1 MKLNG
6 SSGDFLSGRYERPFL
21 ALAFIIPL
29 LWLVTVRFFGMP
41 DGETANDAYYHVA
54 IAERGPSV
62 FCAKKFPAL
71 ELSVWR
77 DTFSDKEL
85 LYHFLLYGLINI
97 QKSLGF
103 PVHAPFHFP
112 AVFFLML
119 QLVSLL
125 FVMKK
130 TGVAP
135 PLYLPMTL
143 LALAI
148 SPNVVFRMLML
159 RPHIFSLILMMVLCG
174 ILSSGSYRLRLAAVC
189 IISLVYTWSYSNPQ
203 FIVIPVLCFAIAGIS
218 SDGWKKSLLLPVC
231 TLACVFLGLL
241 LHPQFPNSFIIW
253 KVQSFDALFGP
264 LLSPETAG
272 YRTMMPP
279 REMMSPGVIWNR
291 NNLPMYAFA
300 YLNLLIFARLVYH
313 LGWKKIPSYCYA
325 FGALS
330 LMFTVGTF
338 MVLRTI
344 EYAGP
349 FTGVFG
355 AIVWTMALREKIF
368 LPGTGNPERFGLVL
382 TLAAFLLAGIA
393 ASVNISYAPRITTP
407 ADKLGK
413 WMERNLPEKELVV
426 NLSWGDFPA
435 LFCANSKQVFLW
447 GMDPEFSV
455 AADPKRTRK
464 IEQFLLNQQ
473 ELTPRRFARI
483 TGARYAVVLARRE
496 EFADFLKDLGWR
508 AVYEGEDGVV
518 LKVD

>member
-1 MKLNG
+1 MKLNA
-6 SSGDFLSGRYERPFL
+6 SSGDFLSGRYERLFL

-29 LWLVTVRFFGMP
+29 LWLGAVRFFGMP

-77 DTFSDKEL
+77 DTFADKEL
-85 LYHFLLYGLINI
+85 LYHFALCGLVNV
-97 QKSLGF
+97 QKFLGI

-112 AVFFLML
+112 AVFFLIL
-119 QLVSLL
+119 LIASLL

-135 PLYLPMTL
+135 PLYLPMTM
-143 LALAI
+143 LALAV
-148 SPNVVFRMLML
+148 SPNVMFRMLML
-159 RPHIFSLILMMVLCG
+159 RPHILSIILMLVLCG
-174 ILSSGSYRLRLAAVC
+174 FLCSGSYRLRLTSVC
-189 IISLVYTWSYSNPQ
+189 ILSLIYTWSYSNPQ
-203 FIVIPVLCFAIAGIS
+203 FIVIPVICFALAGLP

-231 TLACVFLGLL
+231 TLGCVLLGLL
-241 LHPQFPNSFIIW
+241 IHPQFPNSFIIW
-253 KVQSFDALFGP
+253 KVQSFNALFGP
-264 LLSPETAG
+264 LLAKGAAG
-272 YRTMMPP
+272 YRTLMPP
-279 REMMSPGVIWNR
+279 LEMMSPGVIWNR

-355 AIVWTMALREKIF
+355 AIVWSMALREKIF
-368 LPGTGNPERFGLVL
+368 LPGTGKPERFGLVL

-393 ASVNISYAPRITTP
+393 AAVNISYSGKITTP
-407 ADKLGK
+407 ADKLGS

-435 LFCANSKQVFLW
+435 LYCSNRKQVFLW
-447 GMDPEFSV
+447 GMDPEFSI
-455 AADPKRTRK
+455 AADPKRTRR
-464 IEQFLLNQQ
+464 IESFLLRQQ
-473 ELTPRRFARI
+473 ELTPRRFAHV
-483 TGARYAVVLARRE
+483 TGARYAVVLAKRE
-496 EFADFLKDLGWR
+496 EFTDFLKDLGWR
-508 AVYEGEDGVV
+508 TVYEGEDGAV